1 MDNQPLT
8 EDEFLFSRYEF
19 DCDDSNRSSR
29 MGRLQLRLHVWAI
42 TAYGWEPAW
51 HYTAGIAEELMELEE
66 AEELH
71 RARLIQD
78 SRDLV
83 LDACVDAINFGIQ
96 LSTSQRLDAQTL
108 WFAAMERNVRD
119 CLPMSPMRIAGKLS
133 QIALKSDLGVRGL
146 VNTPEGRVLIR
157 RRYAEWIFQLFVL
170 CRSKIDRHGYEPIGL
185 LEEKAD
191 EITKRVPKLLPALK
205 F

>member
-19 DCDDSNRSSR
+19 DCDDPNTFSR
-29 MGRLQLRLHVWAI
+29 MGRLQGRLHVWAI
-42 TAYGWEPAW
+42 KAYGWEPAW

-66 AEELH
+66 AENGE
-71 RARLIQD
+71 QM
-78 SRDLV
+78 V
-83 LDACVDAINFGIQ
+83 DACVDAINFGIQ

-108 WFAAMERNVRD
+108 WFAAAERNVRG
-119 CLPMSPMRIAGKLS
+119 CLPMSPMRISGKLS

-170 CRSKIDRHGYEPIGL
+170 CRARIDRHGYEPVGL

-191 EITKRVPKLLPALK
+191 EITQRVPSLLPALK